1 MSISLENIDSIKEQ
15 SGINKSR
22 IIGDFKIKNLLTL
35 EIITPEIQRIID
47 RNKVNDIVDYQIEY
61 KKKYNKFN
69 FMGVINIHVLTD
81 KGYYLIDGQHRFE
94 SAKKLHELGHDV
106 EITVEFIEVNDR
118 SELENNYKILNLN
131 TELPDFPDD
140 IEKNIPEE
148 AALYFQNKYRTIWSK
163 NSRSRKPHIY
173 FNFFQE
179 ALADLTKEL
188 NLKSSKDL
196 IDLVENKNNKYK
208 NWPNESFQK
217 FKVSEKILNK
227 CREENFYL
235 GLHKH
240 ESNERPSYE
249 WVREIVHEE
258 IGVVLKKNVKSRK
271 KKIPKTIKND
281 SWNKYVGK
289 QIGITKCFCCNTV
302 EINQSNFEAG
312 HIISEFNGGPITV
325 DNILPICGKCNRS
338 MGKTNMDEF
347 ISNHYPENLQRF
359 TNRGV
364 LQEEVGIID
373 NEQKSN
379 RKSSIFNWLG

>member
-15 SGINKSR
+15 SGTNKSR

-217 FKVSEKILNK
+217 S
-227 CREENFYL
+227 
-235 GLHKH
+235 
-240 ESNERPSYE
+240 
-249 WVREIVHEE
+249 
-258 IGVVLKKNVKSRK
+258 
-271 KKIPKTIKND
+271 
-281 SWNKYVGK
+281 KY
-289 QIGITKCFCCNTV
+289 
-302 EINQSNFEAG
+302 
-312 HIISEFNGGPITV
+312 
-325 DNILPICGKCNRS
+325 
-338 MGKTNMDEF
+338 
-347 ISNHYPENLQRF
+347 
-359 TNRGV
+359 
-364 LQEEVGIID
+364 GIIY
-373 NEQKSN
+373 
-379 RKSSIFNWLG
+379 

>member
-15 SGINKSR
+15 PGTNKSR
-22 IIGDFKIKNLLTL
+22 VIGDFKIKNLLSL
-35 EIITPEIQRIID
+35 EIQIPEIQRII
-47 RNKVNDIVDYQIEY
+47 NTGKVNDIVEYQIEY

-69 FMGVINIHVLTD
+69 FMGVINVHVLKD
-81 KGYYLIDGQHRFE
+81 KGYYLIDGQHRYE

-106 EITVEFIEVNDR
+106 DITVEFIEVNER

-148 AALYFQNKYRTIWSK
+148 AALYFQTKYPTIWSK

-208 NWPNESFQK
+208 NWSHES

-227 CREENFYL
+227 CREESFYL

-240 ESNERPSYE
+240 ESNERPSYD

-258 IGVVLKKNVKSRK
+258 TGIVLKKTVKSRK

-289 QIGITKCFCCNTV
+289 QIGVTKCFCCNTV
-302 EINQSNFEAG
+302 EINQSSFEAG

-325 DNILPICGKCNRS
+325 DNILPICGTCNRS
-338 MGKTNMDEF
+338 MGKTNMDDF
-347 ISNHYPENLQRF
+347 IKEHYPENLQRF
-359 TNRGV
+359 TSRGT
-364 LQEEVGIID
+364 LYEEV
-373 NEQKSN
+373 EQIVNGKKPNKISGL
-379 RKSSIFNWLG
+379 FNWLG